1 MNAVAVVASIRAPE
15 FLATL
20 ALKRAGRPDS
30 GRWLLT
36 ERFGFYS
43 AELGREIWAPVGFE
57 TDLASVPRWPVIYW
71 LTGATADE
79 AAVIHDLLYTL
90 KKDVS
95 RAQADAVFAEAIAV
109 IARMKQAEL
118 EAEKVPA
125 WRRKLAELGDDA
137 RRAAMWAGVRAGGG
151 AYWKEPTAKVPDLV
165 EDIYFG

>member
-1 MNAVAVVASIRAPE
+1 MNVAVAAAPVRQAE

-43 AELGREIWAPVGFE
+43 AELGCEIWAPVGFE

-79 AAVIHDLLYTL
+79 AAVIHDLLYTH
-90 KKDVS
+90 KKDIS

-109 IARMKQAEL
+109 IARIKQAAL
-118 EAEKVPA
+118 EEEKMPA
-125 WRRKLAELGDDA
+125 WRRKLVEIADGA
-137 RRAAMWAGVRAGGG
+137 RRGAMWAGVRAGGWK
-151 AYWKEPTAKVPDLV
+151 YWKDPTATIPDHTT
-165 EDIYFG
+165 DIYFG